1 MSTIKS
7 LSRLAAVLAS
17 LAIIAVSLASSA
29 SASTSMF
36 PEPGSNGGTGPVTP
50 APVTPAPVTEVHTVV
65 VGGMPG
71 WQIALIAVV
80 AALVTAIAAVLV
92 ERSRTARRRPVR
104 PLADSIL

>member
-7 LSRLAAVLAS
+7 LSRLGAVLVS

>member
-7 LSRLAAVLAS
+7 LSRLGAMLVS
-17 LAIIAVSLASSA
+17 LAIIAMGLASSA
-29 SASTSMF
+29 SASTF
-36 PEPGSNGGTGPVTP
+36 PEPGGEGGTG
-50 APVTPAPVTEVHTVV
+50 PVTPAPVTEVHTVV

-80 AALVTAIAAVLV
+80 AALVTAIAAVLI

>member
-7 LSRLAAVLAS
+7 LSQLGAVLAS
-17 LAIIAVSLASSA
+17 LAVIAVSFASSA
-29 SASTSMF
+29 LASTSVV
-36 PEPGSNGGTGPVTP
+36 PVPGSGGGGAGPDGTP
-50 APVTPAPVTEVHTVV
+50 APVTVVRTVV

-80 AALVTAIAAVLV
+80 AALFTAIAAVLV

>member
-1 MSTIKS
+1 MSTIKN
-7 LSRLAAVLAS
+7 LSRLGAVLAS

-36 PEPGSNGGTGPVTP
+36 PEPGSDGGTGPVTP
-50 APVTPAPVTEVHTVV
+50 APVTVVHTVI

-80 AALVTAIAAVLV
+80 AALFTAIAAVLV

>member
-7 LSRLAAVLAS
+7 LSRLGAVLTS

-36 PEPGSNGGTGPVTP
+36 PEPNSDGGTG
-50 APVTPAPVTEVHTVV
+50 PVTPAPVTEVHTVI

-104 PLADSIL
+104 PLGDSIL